1 MTDQTN
7 PGLAANSTHKFRA
20 ATTHS
25 PKLRMIGPDQVAE
38 VHPGL
43 LVLVTFEF
51 YPYFDLSIALSALKN
66 AVDKTEK
73 HTFIVMSGFCDC
85 FLVPERLQYTH
96 VQPKT
101 THYTLLC
108 FLRTVMSTHHNWFHA
123 HLKET
128 FRGEACL
135 GGWDGLPVMLF

>member
-7 PGLAANSTHKFRA
+7 PGLAANSTHKLRA

-51 YPYFDLSIALSALKN
+51 YPYFDLSLSKMLWTKQK
-66 AVDKTEK
+66 KT
-73 HTFIVMSGFCDC
+73 HIHCDEWI
-85 FLVPERLQYTH
+85 L
-96 VQPKT
+96 
-101 THYTLLC
+101 
-108 FLRTVMSTHHNWFHA
+108 
-123 HLKET
+123 
-128 FRGEACL
+128 
-135 GGWDGLPVMLF
+135 

>member
-1 MTDQTN
+1 
-7 PGLAANSTHKFRA
+7 
-20 ATTHS
+20 
-25 PKLRMIGPDQVAE
+25 
-38 VHPGL
+38 
-43 LVLVTFEF
+43 
-51 YPYFDLSIALSALKN
+51 
-66 AVDKTEK
+66 
-73 HTFIVMSGFCDC
+73 MSGFCDC

-135 GGWDGLPVMLF
+135 GGWGGQWWTILSLSLSMGLNGS